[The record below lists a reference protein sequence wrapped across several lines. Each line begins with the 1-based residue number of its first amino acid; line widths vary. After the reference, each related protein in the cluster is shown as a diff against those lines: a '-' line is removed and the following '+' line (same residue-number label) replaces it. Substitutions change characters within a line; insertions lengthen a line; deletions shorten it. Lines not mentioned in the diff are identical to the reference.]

1 MESSPSFFQE
11 IIFMSRHLSV
21 LSNLIIVL
29 QVFLLVF
36 CFVDVS
42 VLPPYVMFAGRF
54 HPVVLHLPITL
65 IILLIPFSFYVQ
77 KRKEQTELNSLFEL
91 LLHYIALIA
100 TLTALAGFLLA
111 AGGGYEAEA
120 LQFHKWLGVAIAFI
134 SHALLYL
141 RKAFSSRM
149 AFWNTSL
156 LATLVLTIAG
166 SHYGGTLT
174 HGEGFFAFND
184 KKESGVVIPT
194 FTEKTTVFAGAVQPV
209 LMAKCAYC
217 HNDQKM
223 KGGLNMKDIASMIKG
238 GKNGAMWVSG
248 DPEKSLMIQRMLLD
262 LDDKNH
268 MPPKGKTQLSSAEMH
283 LFAEW
288 IRAGSNP
295 KTTYHSLAETDT
307 LKKIIAKIIETRP
320 VTKEEKVYSFSA
332 ASASKIQ
339 ELNTPFRRILP
350 VAANSPALVV
360 KFYLKEKYDASM
372 LKEIN
377 SIKTQV
383 VEVNL
388 SNMPAD
394 DNVISALSSFEN
406 IERINLNG
414 TAITGKTL
422 GELNANK
429 HLEQISLATTQVD
442 KSTME
447 ALAKIPSLKKV
458 FLWNSKVTI
467 GDATELKKKYPAIV
481 WDLGYVPDAAERL
494 KLTPPFP
501 VDVEKIILEKGDNI
515 VLKHPL
521 PGVQI
526 RYTLDGT
533 EPDSVNGKV
542 YTEPLGLNGM
552 VHIIAIATSEGWAN
566 SNSSNNTFFEKGLY
580 FDSAR
585 LITPPSDKYKA
596 KGARSLN
603 DGKKGFPDNLSMNLL
618 GYQDNPF
625 KAGFYFNQAKPINQ
639 IILSV
644 MQNSGAF
651 VLPPEKIIIKG
662 GDSPANAKIIG
673 TLNIGIPKKDPE
685 VNINVPLAVSITKA
699 NYRYIEI
706 EAYNITKL
714 PKWHNGSGQK
724 GWVFLDEV
732 FFY

>member
-77 KRKEQTELNSLFEL
+77 KRKGQTDLNSLFEL

-111 AGGGYEAEA
+111 AGGGYEPEA
-120 LQFHKWLGVAIAFI
+120 LQFHKWLGVAIAFG

-141 RKAFSSRM
+141 QKAFVSRL
-149 AFWNTSL
+149 ALWNTSL
-156 LATLVLTIAG
+156 LATLLLTIAG

-184 KKESGVVIPT
+184 KKEGGVIIPE

-288 IRAGSNP
+288 IRAGANP

-339 ELNTPFRRILP
+339 ELNTPFRKVLHTDHHK
-350 VAANSPALVV
+350 LV
-360 KFYLKEKYDASM
+360 
-372 LKEIN
+372 
-377 SIKTQV
+377 
-383 VEVNL
+383 
-388 SNMPAD
+388 
-394 DNVISALSSFEN
+394 
-406 IERINLNG
+406 
-414 TAITGKTL
+414 
-422 GELNANK
+422 
-429 HLEQISLATTQVD
+429 
-442 KSTME
+442 
-447 ALAKIPSLKKV
+447 
-458 FLWNSKVTI
+458 
-467 GDATELKKKYPAIV
+467 
-481 WDLGYVPDAAERL
+481 
-494 KLTPPFP
+494 
-501 VDVEKIILEKGDNI
+501 
-515 VLKHPL
+515 
-521 PGVQI
+521 
-526 RYTLDGT
+526 RY
-533 EPDSVNGKV
+533 
-542 YTEPLGLNGM
+542 
-552 VHIIAIATSEGWAN
+552 
-566 SNSSNNTFFEKGLY
+566 
-580 FDSAR
+580 
-585 LITPPSDKYKA
+585 
-596 KGARSLN
+596 
-603 DGKKGFPDNLSMNLL
+603 
-618 GYQDNPF
+618 
-625 KAGFYFNQAKPINQ
+625 
-639 IILSV
+639 
-644 MQNSGAF
+644 
-651 VLPPEKIIIKG
+651 
-662 GDSPANAKIIG
+662 
-673 TLNIGIPKKDPE
+673 
-685 VNINVPLAVSITKA
+685 
-699 NYRYIEI
+699 
-706 EAYNITKL
+706 
-714 PKWHNGSGQK
+714 
-724 GWVFLDEV
+724 
-732 FFY
+732 

>member
-1 MESSPSFFQE
+1 
-11 IIFMSRHLSV
+11 MSRHLSV

-54 HPVVLHLPITL
+54 HPVILHLPITL

-77 KRKEQTELNSLFEL
+77 KRKEQTDLNSLFEL
-91 LLHYIALIA
+91 VLHYIALIA

-111 AGGGYEAEA
+111 AGGGYEPEA
-120 LQFHKWLGVAIAFI
+120 LQYHKWLGVSIAFV

-141 RKAFSSRM
+141 RKAFVSRV
-149 AFWNTSL
+149 AFWNTAL
-156 LATLVLTIAG
+156 LATLLLTIAG

-184 KKESGVVIPT
+184 KKEGGVIIPE

-288 IRAGSNP
+288 IRAGANA

-307 LKKIIAKIIETRP
+307 LKKIIAKIIETRS
-320 VTKEEKVYSFSA
+320 VVREEKVYAFDAVSP
-332 ASASKIQ
+332 SKIQ

-360 KFYLKEKYDASM
+360 KFYLKEKFDQNM
-372 LKEIN
+372 LKECS
-377 SIKTQV
+377 SIKSQI

-394 DNVISALSSFEN
+394 DNVISALTSFEN

-414 TAITGKTL
+414 TSISGKTL
-422 GELNANK
+422 GDLKANK

-442 KSTME
+442 KSMIET
-447 ALAKIPSLKKV
+447 LAKIPSLKRV
-458 FLWNSKVTI
+458 FLWNSKVTSA
-467 GDATELKKKYPAIV
+467 DATELKKKYPAIV

-501 VDVEKIILEKGDNI
+501 ENVEKIILAKGENI

-533 EPDSVNGKV
+533 EPDSAQGKV
-542 YTEPLGLNGM
+542 YTEPISLNGM
-552 VHIIAIATSEGWAN
+552 VHIIAIATSEGWAK
-566 SNSSNNTFFEKGLY
+566 SNTSENTFFEKGLEY
-580 FDSAR
+580 DSAK
-585 LITPPSDKYKA
+585 LINEPNVKYKA
-596 KGARSLN
+596 KGALSLN

-618 GYQDNPF
+618 GYQDKPF

-644 MQNSGAF
+644 MQNSGAY
-651 VLPPEKIIIKG
+651 VLPPEKVIIKG
-662 GDSPANAKIIG
+662 GDSPGNLKVIG
-673 TLNIGIPKKDPE
+673 TLNIGIPKADPE
-685 VNINVPLAVSITKA
+685 KNTNIPVSVSITKGA
-699 NYRYIEI
+699 YRYIEI
-706 EAYNITKL
+706 EADNITKL